1 MCKNKD
7 IINKIEYLSNCM
19 LAYYGIGVWAC
30 VSTTLV
36 CAEINCITKNVS
48 WVQGELLVASR
59 WKLETIL
66 EHLESVMLNDNEIK
80 GGVYCRIQFR
90 WIKWRSASGVVC
102 DRKVT
107 LKFNENVTHSYKTFN
122 VVGIEWLEVKKLLIK
137 L

>member
-48 WVQGELLVASR
+48 
-59 WKLETIL
+59 
-66 EHLESVMLNDNEIK
+66 
-80 GGVYCRIQFR
+80 
-90 WIKWRSASGVVC
+90 
-102 DRKVT
+102 
-107 LKFNENVTHSYKTFN
+107 
-122 VVGIEWLEVKKLLIK
+122 
-137 L
+137 